1 MTGQILKYVFI
12 LTVIPGTI
20 LVIITE
26 NRNPVKTLAWC
37 TVLVFMPLVGIVLY
51 ILFGMDNRHRRLIRK
66 EDYERLKGMTET
78 VQKNDIVS
86 EIPDRHKPLVTM
98 VSTPHGAYPLSGN
111 NVEIMTDFTTMSY
124 RLVSDIESARHHI
137 NILFFKFE
145 DDQAGN
151 RIADAL
157 IK

>member
-12 LTVIPGTI
+12 LTVILGTI

-37 TVLVFMPLVGIVLY
+37 VVLVFMPLIGFILY

-66 EDYERLKGMTET
+66 EEYDRLKGMTEIM
-78 VQKNDIVS
+78 QKDDIVS

-98 VSTPHGAYPLSGN
+98 LAKANGAYPLSGN
-111 NVEIMTDFTTMSY
+111 NV
-124 RLVSDIESARHHI
+124 
-137 NILFFKFE
+137 
-145 DDQAGN
+145 
-151 RIADAL
+151 
-157 IK
+157 